1 MRVNGMRSVS
11 SFSAVYSAVF
21 RKPLGTVVTRLNDRN
36 RIATLIEKLAHC
48 LWFFEKPESSAHK
61 RRGLR
66 NFEKGM
72 EFLTYDGWGDEYNK

>member
-1 MRVNGMRSVS
+1 M
-11 SFSAVYSAVF
+11 
-21 RKPLGTVVTRLNDRN
+21 NDRN

-72 EFLTYDGWGDEYNK
+72 ELLTYDGGGDEYNK